1 MPGRR
6 RIRLLVARA
15 LVARPRLLL
24 VDELLDGLDE
34 ATTSQLCEILTAP
47 SRDWTLVVSTRD
59 LRVAERVGRRIDLDS
74 IRESGHA

>member
-1 MPGRR
+1 
-6 RIRLLVARA
+6 
-15 LVARPRLLL
+15 LLL

-47 SRDWTLVVSTRD
+47 SCDWTLVVSTRD